1 MISFVFLASVK
12 PAVRCLPMSP
22 TRDNPTKKPLKAA
35 ALIRSLEN
43 RIHKGL
49 LAPGD
54 ALPPEKVLEREFGVS
69 RTVVREA
76 LQSLKGRG
84 LVEGR
89 RGSGT
94 YVSVPHASSLR
105 DSLSS
110 YASLQSEGVRFVE
123 LMDLRLLIET
133 ESARR
138 VATGSHSLAE
148 IRDALALMEGNVDT
162 PTSFADADIAFHLAV
177 IKTSGHK
184 LFHEVAQGL
193 LNARALSFARSTH
206 SIDPK
211 RAAIALREHRRIMN
225 ALNERDPGAA
235 VRAMQS
241 HLRRSLKNLL
251 RTLER
256 GMIDSPS
263 LSTRKKSVRH
273 RKKLPRTTS

>member
-1 MISFVFLASVK
+1 
-12 PAVRCLPMSP
+12 MSLN
-22 TRDNPTKKPLKAA
+22 RDKTLKKPLKAA

-43 RIHKGL
+43 RIHKGI

-54 ALPPEKVLEREFGVS
+54 ALPPEKNLEREFGVS

-138 VATGSHSLAE
+138 VASGTTSLAE
-148 IRDALALMEGNVDT
+148 VRETLALMESTVDN
-162 PTSFADADIAFHLAV
+162 PASFADADIAFHLAV
-177 IKTSGHK
+177 IKASGHD

-193 LNARALSFARSTH
+193 LNARSLSFARSTH
-206 SIDPK
+206 VIDPR
-211 RAAIALREHRRIMN
+211 RAALAFKEHQRIFEAL
-225 ALNERDPGAA
+225 GARNPLDA
-235 VRAMQS
+235 ARAMQS
-241 HLRRSLKNLL
+241 HLRRSRNNLL
-251 RTLER
+251 RTLEGGGR
-256 GMIDSPS
+256 GVSK
-263 LSTRKKSVRH
+263 STSRKQQR
-273 RKKLPRTTS
+273 